1 MEMKFML
8 KNKRG
13 THFAPLIA
21 AVAAVI
27 LAFSGTGV
35 ASTTPDSE
43 NYSKKLYLNQGV
55 ESPFIKVAE
64 AVRDSVVYISGVYE
78 VETRM
83 PLYYG
88 EKKYKG
94 PGAGSG
100 FIFKRQGRKIY
111 IITNNHVIE
120 KARTIEVTL
129 PDQTRYR
136 AEVEGCDPKSDL
148 AVISI
153 ETDRKVRIAT
163 LGDSEKVRVGSWAIA
178 IGNPLPGIAG
188 RKDRHLVNSNDRTV
202 TIGVVSAKGR
212 SCLNFGPKAET
223 PVFQDYIQTDAAINL
238 GNSGGPLFDIHGQV
252 IGVNSAMQSR
262 SPFGVN
268 SGIGFAIPINL
279 TKKIANDLI
288 KHGKVI
294 RAYLGIIPQEID
306 EDLAEALNLGS
317 TEGVLVARVTD
328 DTPAGKAGLKKGDI
342 ITEFDGQK
350 VTGLNKFR
358 MMVADARIGK
368 KVKLV
373 VLRKGKEKTLLAE
386 LKEYPGK
393 ELVTPTSVPVSA
405 HWLGIKVK
413 KKGNE
418 GLVVV
423 GIEEYSPAYK
433 SRLRKGDIILEVNG
447 EAVKDWEDYKEISK
461 KLKDKKHIV
470 FYVKRGKKNLYV
482 GIISY

>member
-1 MEMKFML
+1 MEMK
-8 KNKRG
+8 NKRR
-13 THFAPLIA
+13 THFAALIA

-27 LAFSGTGV
+27 LAFSGTGF

-43 NYSKKLYLNQGV
+43 NNSKRLYLNQGV
-55 ESPFIKVAE
+55 ESPFVKVVE

-83 PLYYG
+83 PRYYG

-100 FIFKRQGRKIY
+100 FIFKRQGRKVY
-111 IITNNHVIE
+111 ILTNNHVIE

-136 AEVEGCDPKSDL
+136 AEVAGCDPKSDL
-148 AVISI
+148 AVIYI
-153 ETDRKVRIAT
+153 ETDRKVKIAR
-163 LGDSEKVRVGSWAIA
+163 LGDSEKVKVGAWAIA
-178 IGNPLPGIAG
+178 IGNPLPGILS
-188 RKDRHLVNSNDRTV
+188 RKDRRHLINFNDRSVTV
-202 TIGVVSAKGR
+202 GVVSAKGR
-212 SCLNFGPKAET
+212 SCLNFGPEAET

-238 GNSGGPLFDIHGQV
+238 GNSGGPLFDIHGQA

-279 TKKIANDLI
+279 AKKIANDLI
-288 KHGKVI
+288 KHGRVI

-358 MMVADARIGK
+358 MMVADARVGK

-386 LKEYPGK
+386 LKEYPEK
-393 ELVTPTSVPVSA
+393 ELVTPTRVPVSA

-423 GIEEYSPAYK
+423 GIEEYSPAYR
-433 SRLRKGDIILEVNG
+433 SRLRKGDIILEVSG
-447 EAVKDWEDYKEISK
+447 ETVKDWEDYKEISK

-482 GIISY
+482 GIINY

>member
-1 MEMKFML
+1 MEMK
-8 KNKRG
+8 NKRR
-13 THFAPLIA
+13 THFAALIA

-27 LAFSGTGV
+27 LAFSGTGF

-43 NYSKKLYLNQGV
+43 NNSKRLYLNQGV
-55 ESPFIKVAE
+55 ESPFIKVVE

-78 VETRM
+78 VEMRM
-83 PLYYG
+83 SRYYG

-129 PDQTRYR
+129 PDKTKYR
-136 AEVEGCDPKSDL
+136 AEVAGGDSKSDL

-153 ETDRKVRIAT
+153 ETDRKVKIAT
-163 LGDSEKVRVGSWAIA
+163 LGNSEKVRVGAWAIA
-178 IGNPLPGIAG
+178 IGNPLPGILS
-188 RKDRHLVNSNDRTV
+188 RKDRRHLINFNDRSVTV
-202 TIGVVSAKGR
+202 GVVSAKGR
-212 SCLNFGPKAET
+212 SCLNFGPNAET
-223 PVFQDYIQTDAAINL
+223 PVFQDYIQTDAAINM

-288 KHGKVI
+288 EHGRVI
-294 RAYLGIIPQEID
+294 RAYLGFVPQEVD
-306 EDLAEALNLGS
+306 EDLADALKLES
-317 TEGVLVARVTD
+317 VKGVLVARVTD
-328 DTPAGKAGLKKGDI
+328 DTPAGKAGLKKGDVV
-342 ITEFDGQK
+342 TEFDGQK
-350 VTGLNKFR
+350 ITGLNKFR

-386 LKEYPGK
+386 LKEYPEK

-423 GIEEYSPAYK
+423 GIEQYSPAEK
-433 SRLRKGDIILEVNG
+433 SRLRKGDVILEVNDKT
-447 EAVKDWEDYKEISK
+447 VKDWEDYKEISK
-461 KLKDKKHIV
+461 KMKDEKLIT
-470 FYVKRGKKNLYV
+470 FYIKRGMKNMYV
-482 GIISY
+482 AVRNY